1 MEVERLKKELEL
13 LQSKYNKLYE
23 TIQNILI
30 NLEDRGISVYTRER
44 GKSTQI
50 FSTNYLSTNTLY
62 KYSVQ
67 NLLVRW

>member
-30 NLEDRGISVYTRER
+30 NLEDRGE
-44 GKSTQI
+44 STQI
-50 FSTNYLSTNTLY
+50 FSTNYLSD

-67 NLLVRW
+67 NLQ

>member
-30 NLEDRGISVYTRER
+30 NLEDRCISVYTRER
-44 GKSTQI
+44 GKST
-50 FSTNYLSTNTLY
+50 
-62 KYSVQ
+62 
-67 NLLVRW
+67 